1 MVEGAE
7 EPSRVVHGTRS
18 STTCTCMNFKQVDE
32 TVIIQV
38 PKESLQKKDTGLH
51 VVCVCV
57 CVFVL
62 ACVSVCVCACM
73 RECVF
78 TKHCN

>member
-18 STTCTCMNFKQVDE
+18 STTCMNFKQVDE

-57 CVFVL
+57 FVL
-62 ACVSVCVCACM
+62 ACVSVCVRACM